1 MDVTELTS
9 EALGQQIG
17 ALTARAQDLVTSI
30 EGTSDAADTKAVH
43 EDLQRLQMQVAPL
56 YMEQQRRIQ
65 EESMKALTG
74 QVSQLGEVIKQLQE
88 GVRLP
93 LFESGKA
100 DGEDLTYQDGK
111 MSLFGDIMRAST
123 QGGKSGKEAQARLDE
138 FYGEKANE
146 YVEGTDAA
154 GGFLV
159 RPEFLGYVPPRTRP
173 FTLLD
178 IIPEVRVRTDQIE
191 FVKGTASET
200 AGWSAELATKIQA
213 ANQTFAS
220 VTASI
225 FTVAAYA
232 LSSNQLLED
241 SSVDVIIRDQL
252 ERGVRKVVETAILNG
267 TGTGQPLGI
276 LGTSGVNSR
285 PYTDASPT
293 VGELLPVIATA
304 ITDVMDNH
312 LSSPTHIVM
321 RPQTWTKIITDASAT
336 GTFTFG
342 AGVADPGARTASDP
356 FPNRSLFG
364 LPVILT
370 AQMPSNLGAGTNE
383 TRIIVMDANEQLFL
397 NRSDME
403 VALSEHVFFLA
414 NQTVFRGE
422 RRVGFTAGRYP
433 QSITVISGT
442 GLINTFA

>member
-1 MDVTELTS
+1 MPEIEGLTN
-9 EALGQQIG
+9 EQLGQQIG
-17 ALTARAQDLVTSI
+17 ALTAKAEDLITSI
-30 EGTSDAADTKAVH
+30 QGTSDAGDVTAVKTDV
-43 EDLQRLQMQVAPL
+43 EKLQLQLQPL
-56 YMEQQRRIQ
+56 MMEKERRFH
-65 EESMKALTG
+65 EESMKAMVG
-74 QVSQLGEVIKQLQE
+74 QVHELGEVVKAMRE
-88 GVRLP
+88 SVRLP
-93 LFESGKA
+93 MFEAESKP
-100 DGEDLTYQDGK
+100 DDITYEDGK
-111 MSLFGDIMRAST
+111 LSLFGDIMRAT
-123 QGGKSGKEAQARLDE
+123 KGGKAGLAAQQRLDE

-146 YVEGTDAA
+146 YVEGTDAS
-154 GGFLV
+154 GGYLV

-178 IIPEVRVRTDQIE
+178 IFPEVRVRTDQIE
-191 FVKGTASET
+191 FVKGTAAET
-200 AGWSAELATKIQA
+200 AGWADELATKIQA
-213 ANQTFAS
+213 ANQTFAN

-241 SSVDVIIRDQL
+241 SSVDTIIRDQL
-252 ERGVRKVVETAILNG
+252 ERGVKKVVETAVLNG
-267 TGTGQPLGI
+267 SGTGQPRGI
-276 LGTSGVNSR
+276 LNTTGIQTRN
-285 PYTDASPT
+285 YTDASPT
-293 VGELLPVIATA
+293 VGELLPVIALA

-342 AGVADPGARTASDP
+342 AGLSDPGSRTASDP
-356 FPNRSLFG
+356 FPGRTLFG
-364 LPVILT
+364 LPVVLT

-383 TRIIVMDANEQLFL
+383 TRILVMDATEQLFL
-397 NRSDME
+397 NRTDMQ

-422 RRVGFTAGRYP
+422 RRVGFTSGRYP
-433 QSITVISGT
+433 QSICSVQGT